1 MCVSRSV
8 ILLLQSRSNGDSRNR
23 SRLHRIQFGRR
34 PVPSSHVI
42 FPHHSRIGRIR
53 LQHRQPRIADLVLC
67 CFNCV
72 SRAPDYR
79 ACRVLRCGHHDRI
92 RTCHLAAGLR
102 RVRPACAQELFP
114 LPDERRR
121 RLCDPERRQLLGP
134 RIVAAIT
141 HSAPP
146 ELVKAPVSSFG
157 WIQADLRK
165 PLPPI
170 EELHEHPIGF
180 RDGRRV
186 VLCTESYLIASRK
199 MFETIEVSKDFTEHY
214 EESERV
220 YVCTL

>member
-1 MCVSRSV
+1 MSHCIVQTFISVMAIKSRSLTISKPFSIANHALPTSSSAASTASRVPQITALAEFSDVATTIASAHATLPPGFEGFAQPAHKSFSHYLMNAAGAYV
-8 ILLLQSRSNGDSRNR
+8 ILN
-23 SRLHRIQFGRR
+23 
-34 PVPSSHVI
+34 VVSS
-42 FPHHSRIGRIR
+42 F
-53 LQHRQPRIADLVLC
+53 
-67 CFNCV
+67 
-72 SRAPDYR
+72 
-79 ACRVLRCGHHDRI
+79 
-92 RTCHLAAGLR
+92 
-102 RVRPACAQELFP
+102 
-114 LPDERRR
+114 
-121 RLCDPERRQLLGP
+121 GP